1 VRYCLKA
8 LSPEGGNTISV
19 TTFHKEALFGMD
31 KEMPEAKYWGGVD
44 KDSLPGDWPGGGGVG
59 TGPGLLDEIRFWTGI
74 MRDHAMFIAGG
85 LPCDRTDL
93 IREAQRLEE
102 RFAALEAQL
111 NRVTAITPNLLR
123 ALREAVRDLIAF
135 KEGILRMMIQC
146 QLRPNLYPLL
156 INHVTREAIHFL
168 AILEQACENQSGE
181 AHELHVLLDR
191 VVFWM
196 RIMKEHIE
204 FMIHLLDPSERL
216 LIRQAKE
223 TLETF
228 VGLYQTAMD
237 LESMAQQARPQFF
250 NTAARFVDEA
260 IARTAVLRDF
270 KAEAYELLVMCRLL
284 SAITSPLLVDH
295 IRREADRAILEM
307 REIREQIPV
316 RRPPSN

>member
-1 VRYCLKA
+1 MDEETPKA
-8 LSPEGGNTISV
+8 E
-19 TTFHKEALFGMD
+19 
-31 KEMPEAKYWGGVD
+31 YWGGVG
-44 KDSLPGDWPGGGGVG
+44 KDGLPGDWPGSGGGG
-59 TGPGLLDEIRFWTGI
+59 TGAGLLGEIRFWTGI
-74 MRDHAMFIAGG
+74 MKDHSMFIAGG

-93 IREAQRLEE
+93 IREAQKLEE

-111 NRVTAITPNLLR
+111 NRVTTITPSLLR

-135 KEGILRMMIQC
+135 KEEVLRMMIQC

-168 AILEQACENQSGE
+168 AVLEQACENQSGE
-181 AHELHVLLDR
+181 AHELHVLLSR

-223 TLETF
+223 ILGTF
-228 VGLYQTAMD
+228 VRLYQTAMD
-237 LESMAQQARPQFF
+237 LESMAEQARPQFF
-250 NTAARFVDEA
+250 NAAARFVDEA
-260 IARTAVLRDF
+260 IARTAALRDL
-270 KAEAYELLVMCRLL
+270 KTEVYELLVMCQLL

-307 REIREQIPV
+307 REVREQIPV
-316 RRPPSN
+316 RRPI